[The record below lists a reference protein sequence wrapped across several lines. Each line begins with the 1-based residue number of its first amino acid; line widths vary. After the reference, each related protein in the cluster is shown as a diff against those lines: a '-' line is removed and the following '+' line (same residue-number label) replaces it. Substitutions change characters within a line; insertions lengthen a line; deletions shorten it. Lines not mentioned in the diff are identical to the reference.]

1 MNRSVLLVLAA
12 AALPSAAFPES
23 LSRAEAVARALSVNP
38 EVRRSFEDVA
48 ALEGQVLEAK
58 ADALPEITV
67 IGAGTRYR
75 DPSLLNSSSF
85 DAFPP
90 ELRESLTPIPANV
103 FDGYAQMRQTVFSF
117 KLQKAIRAARLA
129 RGVGEEEVERTRQAV
144 ALLAVRAYNEYLLSI
159 EKVAVGE
166 KAVRQKEKH
175 LEMAQN
181 RRTAGVA
188 TELDVLRSAVDL
200 ENTRAILIRLKGEA
214 DQARGR
220 LNAVMVRPIGT
231 PIEPTDRLRYAPLDI
246 TPEEAERLAWSERPE
261 AKAIA
266 LNERI
271 YSELI
276 GIAQSD
282 ARPRLD
288 FYGAYGWSVREP
300 GNFFDSDFAR
310 WTAGITLTIPVFD
323 GYRTRGKVAQARAQ
337 RNKITQ
343 DRIAL
348 ENRIRLEAKEG
359 VDRLNVARSV
369 LEAADLNVSQAQ
381 RALTMTQANYQHG
394 AATTLDVID
403 AQAALTLADSN
414 RIQALFDHAMAR
426 ALMRYVMAQDPLEP
440 TDTGATPPQENAE

>member
-1 MNRSVLLVLAA
+1 MKRAAGFLVLSGLL
-12 AALPSAAFPES
+12 LPGPAHAEP
-23 LSRAEAVARALSVNP
+23 LSRAEAVARALEANP
-38 EVRRSFEDVA
+38 EVRRSLEDVNILKGQA
-48 ALEGQVLEAK
+48 DEAL
-58 ADALPEITV
+58 ADALPEV
-67 IGAGTRYR
+67 KLLGSGVRYR

-103 FDGYAQMRQTVFSF
+103 FDGYAELRQTLFNF
-117 KLQKAIRAARLA
+117 KLKKAVRAARMA
-129 RGVGEEEVERTRQAV
+129 RDVGEEEVDRTRQAV
-144 ALLAVRAYNEYLLSI
+144 ALLAVRAYNEYLLSL
-159 EKVAVGE
+159 EKVTVGE

-181 RRTAGVA
+181 RRAAGVA

-200 ENTRAILIRLKGEA
+200 ENTRAILLRLKGET

-231 PIEPTDRLRYAPLDI
+231 PIEPTDALRHVPLDI
-246 TPEEAERLAWSERPE
+246 TPEEAERRAWSERPE

-271 YSELI
+271 YTELI
-276 GIAQSD
+276 GVAQAD

-300 GNFFDSDFAR
+300 GNFFEGDFTR
-310 WTAGITLTIPVFD
+310 WTAGLTLTIPVFD
-323 GYRTRGKVAQARAQ
+323 GFRTRGKVAQARAV
-337 RNKITQ
+337 RNKVSQ
-343 DRIAL
+343 DRVAL

-359 VDRLNVARSV
+359 VDRLQVASSV
-369 LEAADLNVSQAQ
+369 LEATELNVSQAQ
-381 RALTMTQANYQHG
+381 RALEMTQANYQHG

-403 AQAALTLADSN
+403 AQAALTLAESN

-426 ALMRYVMAQDPLEP
+426 ALMRYVMAQDPLE
-440 TDTGATPPQENAE
+440 ASRTP

>member
-1 MNRSVLLVLAA
+1 MNRSVLVLLAA
-12 AALPSAAFPES
+12 VLMPWPAAAEP
-23 LSRAEAVARALSVNP
+23 LSRAEAVARALAANP
-38 EVRRSFEDVA
+38 EVRRSLEDVA
-48 ALEGQVLEAK
+48 ALGGVVQEAK
-58 ADALPEITV
+58 ADALPELTV

-90 ELRESLTPIPANV
+90 ELRESLSPIPANV

-129 RGVGEEEVERTRQAV
+129 RTVGEEEVQRTRQAV
-144 ALLAVRAYNEYLLSI
+144 ALLAVRVYNEYLLSL

-175 LEMAQN
+175 LEMAKH
-181 RRTAGVA
+181 RREAGVA
-188 TELDVLRSAVDL
+188 TQLDVLRSAVDL
-200 ENTRAILIRLKGEA
+200 ENTRAILIRLKGEV

-220 LNAVMVRPIGT
+220 LNAAMVRPIGT
-231 PIEPTDRLRYAPLDI
+231 PIEPTDSLTYTDLQI
-246 TPEEAERLAWSERPE
+246 SPEEAERRAWSDRPE

-288 FYGAYGWSVREP
+288 FYGVYGWSVREP
-300 GNFFDSDFAR
+300 KNFFESDFAR
-310 WTAGITLTIPVFD
+310 WTAGVTLTIPVFD
-323 GYRTRGKVAQARAQ
+323 GFRTRGKVAQARAE
-337 RNKITQ
+337 RNKIAQ
-343 DRIAL
+343 DRVAL

-359 VDRLNVARSV
+359 VDRLSVAGSV

-381 RALTMTQANYQHG
+381 QALEMTQANYQHG

-426 ALMRYVMAQDPLEP
+426 ALLRYVMAQDPLEP
-440 TDTGATPPQENAE
+440 SAAPSGGR

>member
-1 MNRSVLLVLAA
+1 MNRSAILLVACALVPAA
-12 AALPSAAFPES
+12 ASPEP
-23 LSRAEAVARALSVNP
+23 LSRAEAVARALAVNP
-38 EVRRSFEDVA
+38 EVRRSLEDVA
-48 ALEGQVLEAK
+48 ALEGQVDEAK
-58 ADALPEITV
+58 ADALPELTL

-103 FDGYAQMRQTVFSF
+103 FDGYAQMKQTVFSF

-129 RGVGEEEVERTRQAV
+129 RGVGEEEVDRTRQAV

-220 LNAVMVRPIGT
+220 LNAAMVRPIGT
-231 PIEPTDRLRYAPLDI
+231 PIEPTDSLTYAAVEI
-246 TPEEAERLAWSERPE
+246 TPEEAERRAWNERPE

-276 GIAQSD
+276 GIAQAD

-288 FYGAYGWSVREP
+288 FYGVYGWSVREP
-300 GNFFDSDFAR
+300 ANFFDSNFAR
-310 WTAGITLTIPVFD
+310 WTAGVTLTVPVFD
-323 GYRTRGKVAQARAQ
+323 GFRTRGRVAQARAQ
-337 RNKITQ
+337 RNKISQ
-343 DRIAL
+343 DRVTL

-403 AQAALTLADSN
+403 AQAALTLAESN

-440 TDTGATPPQENAE
+440 SATPSGEQR

>member
-1 MNRSVLLVLAA
+1 MNRA
-12 AALPSAAFPES
+12 AALLMAISAVAPAAAHAEA

-38 EVRRSFEDVA
+38 EVRRSLEDVN
-48 ALEGQVLEAK
+48 ALGGVVQEAK

-67 IGAGTRYR
+67 IGAATRYR

-103 FDGYAQMRQTVFSF
+103 FDTYAQMRQTVFSF
-117 KLQKAIRAARLA
+117 KLQKAIRAARMA
-129 RGVGEEEVERTRQAV
+129 RTVGEEEVERTRQNV
-144 ALLAVRAYNEYLLSI
+144 ALLAVRVYNEYLLSL

-188 TELDVLRSAVDL
+188 TELDVLRSGVDL
-200 ENTRAILIRLKGEA
+200 ENTRAILIRLKGEV

-220 LNAVMVRPIGT
+220 LNAAMVQPIGT
-231 PIEPTDRLRYAPLDI
+231 PIEPTDTLTFAPLRV
-246 TPEEAERLAWSERPE
+246 TPEEAERVAWNERPE

-271 YSELI
+271 YTELI
-276 GIAQSD
+276 GVAQAD

-288 FYGAYGWSVREP
+288 FYGVYGWSVREP
-300 GNFFDSDFAR
+300 SNFFDSDFAR
-310 WTAGITLTIPVFD
+310 WTAGVTLTIPVFD
-323 GYRTRGKVAQARAQ
+323 GYRTRGKVAQARAE
-337 RNKITQ
+337 RNKISQ
-343 DRIAL
+343 DRVTL
-348 ENRIRLEAKEG
+348 ENRIRLEAREG
-359 VDRLNVARSV
+359 VDRLAVATRV
-369 LEAADLNVSQAQ
+369 LEAAELNVSQAQ
-381 RALTMTQANYQHG
+381 RALDMTQANYQHG

-403 AQAALTLADSN
+403 AQAALTQAESN
-414 RIQALFDHAMAR
+414 RLQGLFDHAMAR
-426 ALMRYVMAQDPLEP
+426 ALLRYVMAQDPLEP
-440 TDTGATPPQENAE
+440 PAGGGAVPPGEN

>member
-1 MNRSVLLVLAA
+1 MNRSVLLLLAA
-12 AALPSAAFPES
+12 VLMPWPAAAEP
-23 LSRAEAVARALSVNP
+23 LSRAEAVARALAANP
-38 EVRRSFEDVA
+38 EVRRSLEDVA
-48 ALEGQVLEAK
+48 ALGGLVQEAK
-58 ADALPEITV
+58 ADALPELTV

-90 ELRESLTPIPANV
+90 ELRESLSPIPANV

-129 RGVGEEEVERTRQAV
+129 RTVGEEEVQRTRQAV
-144 ALLAVRAYNEYLLSI
+144 ALLAVRVYNEYLLSL

-175 LEMAQN
+175 LEMAKH
-181 RRTAGVA
+181 RREAGVA
-188 TELDVLRSAVDL
+188 TQLDVLRSAVDL
-200 ENTRAILIRLKGEA
+200 ENTRAILIRLKGEV

-220 LNAVMVRPIGT
+220 LNAAMVRPIGT
-231 PIEPTDRLRYAPLDI
+231 PIEPTDSLTYTDMQI
-246 TPEEAERLAWSERPE
+246 SPEEAERRAWSDRPE

-288 FYGAYGWSVREP
+288 FYGVYGWSVREP
-300 GNFFDSDFAR
+300 KNFFESDFAR
-310 WTAGITLTIPVFD
+310 WTAGVTLTIPVFD
-323 GYRTRGKVAQARAQ
+323 GFRTRGKVAQARAE
-337 RNKITQ
+337 RNKISQ
-343 DRIAL
+343 DRVAL

-359 VDRLNVARSV
+359 VDRLSVAGSV

-381 RALTMTQANYQHG
+381 QALEMTQANYQHG

-426 ALMRYVMAQDPLEP
+426 ALLRYVMAQDPLEP
-440 TDTGATPPQENAE
+440 SAAPSGGR